1 LVTFQQL
8 RAALGS
14 RLREELRYSHTR
26 ALASAL
32 ALGDSRFLSSDD
44 WLRLRQFALTHLFVI
59 SGLHL
64 AVVAGLV
71 WSASGA
77 SLRLAML
84 VGSVPQGW
92 AILPLVITLL
102 AATGYAL
109 LSGFSLPVRR
119 ALLMLVC
126 ALAPSLW
133 GRPVLGT
140 KALCFAATVILS
152 FDPFAVLG
160 SSFWMSFGAVALI
173 LWFNLWYVKTA
184 IQGGFAS
191 AQTRWLSRLRSFVL
205 LQAYLIVGMV
215 PLSYFFF
222 SSAAGL
228 GSLAN
233 FLVVPMVTTVVVP
246 LLLIAVALLPFS
258 EFSTKLLLVPEYLL
272 DKLWRALGYWSIHLP
287 DLDSTVRPLSTSALI
302 ITSVLVLTWAARIS
316 KRQLPIALLLCAAVL
331 LLRNRVPAPESRV
344 TIFDVGQGLAALVEH
359 ENTRILIDTA
369 GQFASGTPI
378 AQQTFS
384 NYLVERARIK
394 HQDKPVLDLLIVS
407 HEDLDHRGGEDF
419 LRSRLHVK
427 HTLRGEWADDT
438 HSEVADAPVL
448 IGGHLDLFRSLNPDL
463 RQKPGKNQNQTSTD
477 AELCRLGRTMRW
489 PSGLSLRVLSN
500 PANTGTRNDR
510 SCVLLLTIQGYR
522 FLFPGDIGSGVERA
536 LTAYWRDELKA
547 DVLIAGHHGSASS
560 SSRLWL
566 KWVEPRRFVV
576 SAGYE
581 NAFGHPAAEVLDRVE
596 SSQATVLST
605 DERGAIVFDLSE
617 EGDLR
622 CRALRHRWAPT
633 WRWAAQT
640 DRC

>member
-1 LVTFQQL
+1 
-8 RAALGS
+8 
-14 RLREELRYSHTR
+14 
-26 ALASAL
+26 
-32 ALGDSRFLSSDD
+32 
-44 WLRLRQFALTHLFVI
+44 
-59 SGLHL
+59 
-64 AVVAGLV
+64 
-71 WSASGA
+71 
-77 SLRLAML
+77 
-84 VGSVPQGW
+84 
-92 AILPLVITLL
+92 
-102 AATGYAL
+102 
-109 LSGFSLPVRR
+109 
-119 ALLMLVC
+119 
-126 ALAPSLW
+126 
-133 GRPVLGT
+133 
-140 KALCFAATVILS
+140 
-152 FDPFAVLG
+152 
-160 SSFWMSFGAVALI
+160 
-173 LWFNLWYVKTA
+173 
-184 IQGGFAS
+184 
-191 AQTRWLSRLRSFVL
+191 
-205 LQAYLIVGMV
+205 
-215 PLSYFFF
+215 
-222 SSAAGL
+222 
-228 GSLAN
+228 
-233 FLVVPMVTTVVVP
+233 
-246 LLLIAVALLPFS
+246 
-258 EFSTKLLLVPEYLL
+258 
-272 DKLWRALGYWSIHLP
+272 
-287 DLDSTVRPLSTSALI
+287 VRPLSTSALI

-316 KRQLPIALLLCAAVL
+316 KHQLPIALLLCAAVL
-331 LLRNRVPAPESRV
+331 LLRNRVPVPASRV

-427 HTLRGEWADDT
+427 QTLRGEWPDGI

-448 IGGHLDLFRSLNPDL
+448 IGGHLDLFRSLNPNL

-489 PSGLSLRVLSN
+489 PSGLSLRVLSD

-596 SSQATVLST
+596 PSQATVIST
-605 DERGAIVFDLSE
+605 AERGAIVFDLSE

-622 CRALRHRWAPT
+622 CRTLRHRWAPM
-633 WRWAAQT
+633 WRWAAQK